1 MYIVSAYKICRG
13 KGFLSGVQV
22 HIGMLGLANLEEVNW
37 IGEHAV
43 ALGDE
48 TVY

>member
-13 KGFLSGVQV
+13 KGFLGGGVQV
-22 HIGMLGLANLEEVNW
+22 HVGMLGLANLEEVNW

-43 ALGDE
+43 
-48 TVY
+48 T